1 MRLGSTDASVLDH
14 GVRRFALAFVLL
26 VGCGSSPPPAIE
38 APPPPGRP
46 PVGALTSLIPPESRV
61 IVLASPDA
69 LLARPETARVVRAVF
84 SDEHLER
91 FAERTGVDL
100 RALTELVV
108 GVTPEGRV
116 AIARGP
122 IDATMAVREA
132 GERMAP
138 VEAQADEPVVR
149 RVGFLGR
156 GRIDASALDEET
168 VLHVDGPPTLAA
180 EVLDAAEQV
189 AEDRTDPLAA
199 CPIGE
204 HAGAPL
210 LLCAPHPLGLPPD
223 SGIGL
228 LLAREE
234 VLVASVRPEEDH
246 LRFAADL
253 TGDFPPG
260 VNDNLR
266 AFAESL
272 GRSDLGAALGI
283 RDALPSLRIQAEEGH
298 VAMTAAVDPGV
309 LAAGLRALLV
319 AEIEE
324 LIEGPDPGDGT

>member
-1 MRLGSTDASVLDH
+1 ML
-14 GVRRFALAFVLL
+14 RFALAVVLL
-26 VGCGSSPPPAIE
+26 VGCGSSPPPTE
-38 APPPPGRP
+38 VPSPSERP
-46 PVGALTSLIPPESRV
+46 AVGALTSLIPPESRL
-61 IVLASPDA
+61 IVVASPDA
-69 LLARPETARVVRAVF
+69 LLTRPETARVVRAVF

-91 FAERTGVDL
+91 FAARTGVDL

-122 IDATMAVREA
+122 IDALMAVREA

-138 VEAQADEPVVR
+138 VEAQADEPIVR

-156 GRIDASALDEET
+156 GRIDASALDDET
-168 VLHVDGPPTLAA
+168 ILHVDGPPLLAA

-189 AEDRTDPLAA
+189 ATDRHDPWSG
-199 CPIGE
+199 CPIGA

-234 VLVASVRPEEDH
+234 ALVASVRPEEDL
-246 LRFAADL
+246 LRFAADM
-253 TGDFPPG
+253 TGEFPPG
-260 VNDNLR
+260 VDDNLH

-272 GRSDLGAALGI
+272 GESDLGAALGI
-283 RDALPSLRIQAEEGH
+283 RDSLPSLRIEAEEGH
-298 VAMTAAVDPGV
+298 VRLSAAVDPAV

-324 LIEGPDPGDGT
+324 LIEGSEPGDGP